1 MTRTEG
7 MRVMKVALMRRRF
20 SARQAKGVHPL
31 LDVVAGLPLL
41 VALFGSD
48 LATTAGLGHF
58 SILSY

>member
-1 MTRTEG
+1 MG
-7 MRVMKVALMRRRF
+7 MALMRRGF
-20 SARQAKGVHPL
+20 SARRIRGSHPL